1 MATKPRIFMLKDDPC
16 NYLDLFVE
24 PFRVRLREGQYSHQ
38 TIAIYC
44 STVFHFGE
52 WLQAEGIAH
61 RHVDSAHV
69 HAFLRG
75 HIPNCLCTRHIRGS
89 QNHNLSALNHLL
101 RLMRDLGA
109 ADRPMP
115 DAIELEVEG
124 FDRAL
129 HDVWGLAAVTR
140 SQHRITLRRLLRQNS
155 ISEGAVS
162 ASLNADAVRS
172 FVLDGAQSLDTIRN
186 RSGFIRCYLRYR
198 KMQGDD
204 VTGLSRAIPRRTA
217 MIDQPLPQGLTP
229 AELAELLGAFDTTLP
244 GQKRS
249 YAIARCLADIG
260 LRSSEVARLGLDD
273 VDWAQGVIH
282 IVRGKGRRVESL
294 PLPRATGEA
303 LVDYIRNER
312 PQTDCRMIF
321 VRRKPPVGLPVGR
334 RVVQR
339 AIHDAYARL
348 GWNRSRVHIL
358 RHTLATHLI
367 SAGATVPQVADILRH
382 RDFTTTSIYARVDAN
397 HLSRVAM
404 PWPGSVD

>member
-1 MATKPRIFMLKDDPC
+1 MATKPRLFMLKDDPG
-16 NYLDLFVE
+16 NYLAAYVE
-24 PFRVRLREGQYSHQ
+24 PFRNRLRAGSYADQ
-38 TIAIYC
+38 TVAIYC
-44 STVFHFGE
+44 SSVFHFGE
-52 WLQAEGIAH
+52 WLKTEGIAINS
-61 RHVDSAHV
+61 VNAAHTRE
-69 HAFLRG
+69 FQSD
-75 HIPNCLCTRHIRGS
+75 HIPICRCDRHIRGAS
-89 QNHNLSALNHLL
+89 NHVSAALNHLL
-101 RLMRDLGA
+101 RLMRDLDA
-109 ADRPMP
+109 TDCPVP
-115 DAIELEVEG
+115 DAITLEVEG

-129 HDVWGLAAVTR
+129 DDVWGLSAVTR
-140 SQHRITLRRLLRQNS
+140 SQHRMALRRLLRQNS
-155 ISEGAVS
+155 TSEVVDSVS
-162 ASLNADAVRS
+162 VDADAVRD
-172 FVLDGAQSLDTIRN
+172 FVLAGAQSLDTIRN

-204 VTGLSRAIPRRTA
+204 VTFLSRAIPRRTA
-217 MIDQPLPQGLTP
+217 MIDQPLPQALTP
-229 AELAELLGAFDTTLP
+229 AELAELLGAFDTALP

-260 LRSSEVARLGLDD
+260 MRSIEVARLSLDD

-282 IVRGKGRRVESL
+282 IMRGKGRRVESL

-312 PQTDCRMIF
+312 PQTDSRMIF

-367 SAGATVPQVADILRH
+367 GAGAPVPQVADILRH
-382 RDFTTTSIYARVDAN
+382 RDITTTSIYARVDAN
-397 HLSRVAM
+397 HLSLVAM

>member
-1 MATKPRIFMLKDDPC
+1 MLKDDPG
-16 NYLDLFVE
+16 NYLVLFVE
-24 PFRVRLREGQYSHQ
+24 PFRVRLREGRYSHQ
-38 TIAIYC
+38 TIAEYC
-44 STVFHFGE
+44 ATVFHFGE
-52 WLQAEGIAH
+52 WLQAEGVAH
-61 RHVDSAHV
+61 RDFNEAHIRT
-69 HAFLRG
+69 FLRG
-75 HIPNCLCTRHIRGS
+75 HIPNCRCARHIRGRP
-89 QNHNLSALNHLL
+89 NHILSALNHLL

-109 ADRPMP
+109 TDRPSL
-115 DAIELEVEG
+115 DAVDLEVDG

-129 HDVWGLAAVTR
+129 QDIWGLAATTR
-140 SQHRITLRRLLRQNS
+140 SQHRMALRRLLRR
-155 ISEGAVS
+155 ISAAEVMSSVS
-162 ASLNADAVRS
+162 VDADMVRN
-172 FVLDGAQSLDTIRN
+172 FVLAGAQSLDTIRN

-217 MIDQPLPQGLTP
+217 MIDQPLPQALTP

-260 LRSSEVARLGLDD
+260 MRSSEVARLSLDD

-282 IVRGKGRRVESL
+282 IVRGKGRRVEGL

-321 VRRKPPVGLPVGR
+321 VRLKPPVGLPVGR

-367 SAGATVPQVADILRH
+367 GAGAPVPQVADVLRH
-382 RDFTTTSIYARVDAN
+382 RDITTTSIYARVDAN